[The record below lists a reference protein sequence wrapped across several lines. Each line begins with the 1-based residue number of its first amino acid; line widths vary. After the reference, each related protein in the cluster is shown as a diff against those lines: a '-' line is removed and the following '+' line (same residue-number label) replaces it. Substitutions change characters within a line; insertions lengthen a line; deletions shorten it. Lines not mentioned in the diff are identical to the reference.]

1 MTERKASGA
10 RPHTALILTIKK
22 HTAMKRYLVLERQ
35 KYLNGTY
42 STRVVAE
49 FDNLIQANDEML
61 RLRDDSSE
69 FYYYR
74 VICLFF
80 PKF

>member
-1 MTERKASGA
+1 
-10 RPHTALILTIKK
+10 
-22 HTAMKRYLVLERQ
+22 MKRYLVLERQ

-61 RLRDDSSE
+61 RLRDNSSE
-69 FYYYR
+69 SYYYR

-80 PKF
+80 P

>member
-1 MTERKASGA
+1 MRS
-10 RPHTALILTIKK
+10 
-22 HTAMKRYLVLERQ
+22 YLVLERQ

-42 STRVVAE
+42 STRIVAE
-49 FDNLIQANDEML
+49 FDNLNQADEEML
-61 RLRDDSSE
+61 RLRDNKTSR

-74 VICLFF
+74 VISLMF

>member
-1 MTERKASGA
+1 
-10 RPHTALILTIKK
+10 
-22 HTAMKRYLVLERQ
+22 MKSYLVLERQ

-42 STRVVAE
+42 STRIVAE
-49 FDNLIQANDEML
+49 FDNLNQAQNEVL
-61 RLRDDSSE
+61 RLREEASK

-74 VICLFF
+74 VISLMF

>member
-1 MTERKASGA
+1 MEKYTQKFIKNLVKQGD
-10 RPHTALILTIKK
+10 KK
-22 HTAMKRYLVLERQ
+22 HTDMKRYLVLERQ

>member
-1 MTERKASGA
+1 
-10 RPHTALILTIKK
+10 
-22 HTAMKRYLVLERQ
+22 MKRYLVLERQ
-35 KYLNGTY
+35 RYLNGTY

>member
-1 MTERKASGA
+1 MKIRRGDVPPRLRK
-10 RPHTALILTIKK
+10 HLLTIKK
-22 HTAMKRYLVLERQ
+22 HTDMKRYLVLERQ